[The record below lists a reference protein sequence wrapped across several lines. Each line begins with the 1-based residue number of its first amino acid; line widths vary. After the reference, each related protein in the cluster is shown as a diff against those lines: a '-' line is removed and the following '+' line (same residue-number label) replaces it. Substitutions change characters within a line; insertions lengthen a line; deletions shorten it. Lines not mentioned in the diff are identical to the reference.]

1 MVTRVAALERRISVG
16 RLRGATRGRGTSDEA
31 PVNPVRY
38 PTQTAP
44 TSCCPHMRA
53 AVAVGPMVFKKDPY
67 LNPRRLMGLALSDCK
82 LPCSAPAT
90 ILAMMHTALTLT
102 LTLTVLPLKAQP

>member
-1 MVTRVAALERRISVG
+1 MGSMPTLRRGEKKNEEEVVTRVAALERRISVG

-53 AVAVGPMVFKKDPY
+53 AVAVGVQERPVPQSTPVDGP
-67 LNPRRLMGLALSDCK
+67 G
-82 LPCSAPAT
+82 T
-90 ILAMMHTALTLT
+90 
-102 LTLTVLPLKAQP
+102 Q